1 MSITYHNRS
10 EIEQNYES
18 ARAVDG
24 PWSSGKKMLLERRE
38 AFHLV
43 DVMGQKFLDLHGQ
56 ILCDS
61 LGTINVMDSVRRQ
74 LEGVNMSTFGPEF
87 THPVLDM
94 AQNNIAEA
102 FRKAGWGE
110 YSVMFNSSG
119 TRANENALRLGRAV
133 LGGRM
138 HLTLLKEGYHG
149 AGLMSATCGHSTWKA
164 QSTFPLGVPTTF
176 LDYRDGDTGRDFE
189 ESYDRMLETDA
200 AKDALPY
207 LMAEGGVQGVA
218 GFELI
223 DAEALKR
230 MAIKTNKLKGIVHYD
245 LVQTMPWRTSD
256 NLFSLD
262 GLVDPKDQRTI
273 PDLITSA
280 KGNGGGIPFAFLA
293 IKKDRINTKTEG
305 LGKGYD
311 TFGRTLEGAAAFNT
325 VFTEVNKPA
334 FQENV
339 RQRSQQLEEGLMGLK
354 ERYGDKIKK
363 ITGKGLM
370 RGVKL
375 PSPESVAAFKRIGL
389 EKTGLV
395 IAAGGT
401 NGNFVRIGNRLDAP
415 ANIIAEALQRIEDT
429 LKELRNTL

>member
-1 MSITYHNRS
+1 MSETLRDRT
-10 EIEQNYES
+10 EIEQTYES
-18 ARAVDG
+18 ARTVDG
-24 PWSSGKKMLLERRE
+24 PWSSGKKLILDRRE
-38 AFHLV
+38 DFHLV
-43 DVMGQKFLDLHGQ
+43 DIMGQKYLDLHGQ

-61 LGTINVMDSVRRQ
+61 LGTVNVMESVRKE
-74 LEGVNMSTFGPEF
+74 LEGINMSTFGPEF
-87 THPVLDM
+87 THPILDK

-133 LGGRM
+133 LGGKM

-149 AGLMSATCGHSTWKA
+149 AGLMSATCGHNTWKA

-176 LDYRDGDTGRDFE
+176 LEYKDGEKGRDFE
-189 ESYDRMLETDA
+189 ESYERMLQTDA
-200 AKDALPY
+200 AIDAAPY

-223 DAEALKR
+223 DAESLKR
-230 MAIKTNKLKGIVHYD
+230 MAIRTNQQGGIVHYD

-256 NLFSLD
+256 NLFSLE
-262 GLVDPKDQRTI
+262 GLVDPKDHRTI

-293 IKKDRINTKTEG
+293 IKKDRINTNTPG

-339 RQRSQQLEEGLMGLK
+339 RQRSQQLEEGMMDLK
-354 ERYGDKIKK
+354 ERYGDKIEKT
-363 ITGKGLM
+363 TGKGLM

-375 PSPESVAAFKRIGL
+375 TSPESVAAFKRIGL

-395 IAAGGT
+395 ISAGGT
-401 NGNFVRIGNRLDAP
+401 KGNFLRIGNRLDAP